1 MHRAVERSPRGHVDD
16 PPRPG
21 QAAQQV
27 EEVMWLEGSV
37 LCAGGGDRTGKGR
50 DGLPASTWRA
60 LGAAVLQCV
69 HVLCVCVQAA
79 AASRRPTFC
88 VCVCV
93 LSCGHKPLSLS
104 SACPCLR
111 HSRDE
116 CGAPGGG
123 APSVGLRCKGNKTKL
138 FWSPAHR
145 MGSTAGRAWCEAC
158 SVNGAK
164 LVVSHRTRFH
174 AVVGRLL

>member
-1 MHRAVERSPRGHVDD
+1 
-16 PPRPG
+16 
-21 QAAQQV
+21 
-27 EEVMWLEGSV
+27 MWLEGSV

-93 LSCGHKPLSLS
+93 FSVAGTNLSLS
-104 SACPCLR
+104 HPLVHAYVTP
-111 HSRDE
+111 E
-116 CGAPGGG
+116 MNA
-123 APSVGLRCKGNKTKL
+123 
-138 FWSPAHR
+138 AHR
-145 MGSTAGRAWCEAC
+145 EGGRRRW
-158 SVNGAK
+158 V
-164 LVVSHRTRFH
+164 
-174 AVVGRLL
+174 